1 MISWI
6 NRQEIDLEKYN
17 ACIEN
22 SEQSLLY
29 AYSWYLDIVCTDW
42 MVMIYED
49 YDAVMPIPI
58 RKKYFLKYVY
68 PPFWMLQLGIFN
80 QGQKEVENQFITEL
94 LDKFR
99 FVELHLNS
107 RNKMVSSNYIETKY
121 FQELNLSSDHEKI
134 LSDYQSDRKKD
145 LRKADKFELKT
156 KWDDSPEV
164 LIQLFKNNVGR
175 RTPEIKDNDYQNLLK
190 LIQTCIEKSSGQ
202 ILSVY
207 QEEALVASAF
217 FLKHKD
223 TVTILCSSTDFENR
237 NNGANTFLIDQA
249 IQKYS
254 QSFSVFN
261 FGGSSMTSVAQYF
274 KSFGA
279 STVSYPMIYKRKV
292 GG

>member
-1 MISWI
+1 MIRWI
-6 NRQEIDLEKYN
+6 NKQDMDLEKYN

-42 MVMIYED
+42 MVMVYKDYE
-49 YDAVMPIPI
+49 AVMPIPF
-58 RKKYFLKYVY
+58 RKKYVLKYVY

-80 QGQKEVENQFITEL
+80 QSKKEVERLFINEL
-94 LDKFR
+94 LGKFR
-99 FVELHLNS
+99 FVELRLNS

-207 QEEALVASAF
+207 KEEALVASAF

-274 KSFGA
+274 KSFGT
-279 STVSYPMIYKRKV
+279 STVRYPMIFKRKV
-292 GG
+292 GL